1 MVARQ
6 VLANAGRDAVR
17 NVATEYGLDLAQ
29 INDANSQHQVCADW
43 EGEIVSINGDTP
55 GYPTLDDATADGLF
69 HVGCV
74 HGYYIVSGQGTDIPA
89 DNKAVLDDGTEVP
102 LPDAQTQDALQAMAY
117 DGSSGPNK
125 IITEDGKTIALHQ
138 GDLHRWVDDNEL
150 QSIIDTGKLAPTPE
164 NTALEAGGGYFGRP
178 GHKDFAQSS
187 EEGKIFLD
195 TLQSTSSYTGTG
207 MHHLILSVDDIPK
220 GVSVLSD
227 PRTTGSVSLKGSI
240 PMQNLSIVQSM
251 GSKIIPGANIDW
263 KGVTFPK

>member
-1 MVARQ
+1 MEIEKQR
-6 VLANAGRDAVR
+6 GIS
-17 NVATEYGLDLAQ
+17 VATSVMSFEYKGTRVNLLD
-29 INDANSQHQVCADW
+29 
-43 EGEIVSINGDTP
+43 T
-55 GYPTLDDATADGLF
+55 
-69 HVGCV
+69 
-74 HGYYIVSGQGTDIPA
+74 
-89 DNKAVLDDGTEVP
+89 
-102 LPDAQTQDALQAMAY
+102 
-117 DGSSGPNK
+117 
-125 IITEDGKTIALHQ
+125 
-138 GDLHRWVDDNEL
+138 
-150 QSIIDTGKLAPTPE
+150 
-164 NTALEAGGGYFGRP
+164 P